1 MGFRPRVEGFSVE
14 EIRKRSRQDKHPTP
28 KQFLNRLQRDSRQGV
43 QRLYASLAKRFEKE
57 RGERVRLDAMRHFEK
72 VLWKSGIRDIA
83 GVDEA
88 GVAPLAGPVVAAAV
102 MFPPDTEIA
111 GVDDSKRLDAPT
123 REKLAVEIRAKASGV
138 AGRPPPPPGHHPR
151 QHLYPPLP

>member
-1 MGFRPRVEGFSVE
+1 
-14 EIRKRSRQDKHPTP
+14 
-28 KQFLNRLQRDSRQGV
+28 
-43 QRLYASLAKRFEKE
+43 
-57 RGERVRLDAMRHFEK
+57 MRHFEK

-111 GVDDSKRLDAPT
+111 GGGDSKRLDAPT
-123 REKLAVEIRAKASGV
+123 REKLAGEIRAKASGV
-138 AGRPPPPPGHHPR
+138 AGGPPPPPGHHPAELL
-151 QHLYPPLP
+151 HPPPPPQPPPGDRRPPRARRCLLG

>member
-1 MGFRPRVEGFSVE
+1 
-14 EIRKRSRQDKHPTP
+14 
-28 KQFLNRLQRDSRQGV
+28 
-43 QRLYASLAKRFEKE
+43 
-57 RGERVRLDAMRHFEK
+57 MRHFEK

-102 MFPPDTEIA
+102 MFPPDTEIP

-123 REKLAVEIRAKASGV
+123 REKLAHEIRAKASGV
-138 AGRPPPPPGHHPR
+138 AGRLAPLGDLHPGGLADPPPPPPLAARAGRPPALPPR
-151 QHLYPPLP
+151 VEAAVARPPLPR